1 MLLFLSLHDYHVY
14 EVPENLKC
22 VVEHLDGHI
31 YSWISYGLTCSLL
44 GGMVHD
50 RQVAIQIR
58 WLLEDSQNLIVGR
71 IFPQPWYF
79 DLYSVDPMLETAE
92 PCVLWNQKMI
102 IFELRGR
109 GVGRCLKAVMGIK
122 TEPNGRYSSHTI
134 EKAKSSTKINI
145 TKHINKNWPNGI
157 QQSTVSPP
165 QFLTCAFTQIIAEEL
180 LMLFTN
186 ITWAFSEHNVYFV
199 INSRAFYLW
208 SHAF

>member
-1 MLLFLSLHDYHVY
+1 MTGSVSQKPEDMLRDKICEADAVILITDYHVY

-58 WLLEDSQNLIVGR
+58 WLLENSQNLIVGR
-71 IFPQPWYF
+71 ILPQPRYF
-79 DLYSVDPMLETAE
+79 DLLYSVDPMLETAE
-92 PCVLWNQKMI
+92 PCVLWNRQMI
-102 IFELRGR
+102 IFEGQ
-109 GVGRCLKAVMGIK
+109 GCWEVLKTVMGIK
-122 TEPNGRYSSHTI
+122 TEPNGRYSSHTF
-134 EKAKSSTKINI
+134 EKDKSSTKINI

-186 ITWAFSEHNVYFV
+186 IT
-199 INSRAFYLW
+199 
-208 SHAF
+208 